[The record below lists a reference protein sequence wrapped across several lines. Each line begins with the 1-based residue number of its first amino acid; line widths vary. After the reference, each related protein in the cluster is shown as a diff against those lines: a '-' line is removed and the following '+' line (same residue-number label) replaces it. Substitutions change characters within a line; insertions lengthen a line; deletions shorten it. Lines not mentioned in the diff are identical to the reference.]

1 MWGEGGEGGG
11 VGRPKVLIRAGNT
24 LIRDPTI
31 VFYVLKKL
39 NLSSFV
45 GILVRVLFKKKHV
58 IVIALFERSTSFF
71 AALQSL
77 VIQLISAKKFIPDVI
92 VGFSKE
98 ESSIH
103 LIFSV
108 SIVRF

>member
-45 GILVRVLFKKKHV
+45 GIFLRILYKEAF
-58 IVIALFERSTSFF
+58 IVITPFKTGTSFI
-71 AALQSL
+71 AALPYFME
-77 VIQLISAKKFIPDVI
+77 VINPIKKY
-92 VGFSKE
+92 K
-98 ESSIH
+98 
-103 LIFSV
+103 
-108 SIVRF
+108 